1 MLPGMIEAKY
11 SFSDPLSALRTVF
24 RHSEFRD
31 PQGDVIDHIIAGR
44 DAVVLFPT
52 GAGKSLCF
60 QIPALC
66 REGTGI
72 VISPLIALMRD
83 QVEKLRG
90 IGLRAAFLNS
100 SLTKAEQRN
109 VEAQLLAGEYD
120 LLYVTPERM
129 ATVGFSRTLEK
140 TKISV
145 LAIDEA
151 HCVSTWGHDFRPD
164 YRELGT
170 LKTRFPG
177 VPIVA
182 LTATADP
189 QTLSDMV
196 ASLGLETARRFTKSF
211 DRPNISYAIEEKA
224 KDWKKQLLGFVSAH
238 EGESGI
244 IYCLSRKKTEELAA
258 FLCKQG
264 YKALAYH
271 ADLTPAVRDANQTA
285 FSSGRG
291 IIMCATIA
299 FGMGIDK
306 ADVRFVA
313 HADLPS
319 SVEAY
324 YQETGRAGR
333 DGAPS
338 DTLMLFGSGD
348 VSRRRRMIR
357 KGKGGVAEKRTGT
370 CKLDALIGI
379 CETPGCRRAA
389 ILGHF
394 SERHPGACMA
404 CDTCL
409 EPPDTIEGTAV
420 VRKALEAIRTTGERF
435 QAHEIV
441 QFLRGD
447 VPERMASKKDI
458 DMTVAGSGRD
468 IGEATWRST
477 LRQAI
482 ALGLASVDYAGMA
495 GLKITDAGA
504 AVIDAGAEV
513 ELRLE
518 PVIDEAPARPK
529 RLRGFA
535 RKGTRRMSR
544 AAPRHGSLLDTRAPG
559 DTLFNALRRTRMTLA
574 KAKKV
579 KPYIVA
585 HDKTLRGIVDRMP
598 RTRLE
603 LAEVFG
609 IDAVKADRYGPA
621 FLAVVAEY
629 AA

>member
-1 MLPGMIEAKY
+1 MIEAQNSY
-11 SFSDPLSALRTVF
+11 SDPLATLKTVF
-24 RHSEFRD
+24 GHSEFRG
-31 PQGDVIDHIIAGR
+31 PQGEVIDHIIDGR

-66 REGTGI
+66 RKGTGI

-83 QVEKLRG
+83 QVEKLRQ
-90 IGLRAAFLNS
+90 IGLRAAYLNS
-100 SLTKAEQRN
+100 SLSRSEQKN
-109 VEAQLLAGEYD
+109 VEAQLLAGEFD

-129 ATVGFSRTLEK
+129 ATVGFSRILEK

-151 HCVSTWGHDFRPD
+151 HCVSTWGHDFRPE

-170 LKTRFPG
+170 LKSRFPG

-189 QTLSDMV
+189 QTLTDMI
-196 ASLGLETARRFTKSF
+196 ASLGLEGARRFTKSF

-224 KDWKKQLLGFVSAH
+224 KDWKKQLLGFVSDH
-238 EGESGI
+238 KGESGI

-264 YKALAYH
+264 YRSLPYH
-271 ADLTPAVRDANQTA
+271 ANLTPAIRDANQAA
-285 FSSGRG
+285 FTGGRG
-291 IIMCATIA
+291 VVMCATIA

-338 DTLMLFGSGD
+338 HTLMLFGSGD

-394 SERHPGACMA
+394 DERYPGACMA
-404 CDTCL
+404 CDTCI
-409 EPPDTIEGTAV
+409 EPPDTIDGTSV
-420 VRKALEAIRTTGERF
+420 VRKALEAIRATGERF

-447 VPERMASKKDI
+447 VPDRMASKKDI
-458 DMTVAGSGRD
+458 DLTAAGRGRD
-468 IGEATWRST
+468 IGETTWRST

-495 GLKITDAGA
+495 GLKITEAGA
-504 AVIDAGAEV
+504 AVLDAGAQV
-513 ELRLE
+513 ELRLD
-518 PVIDEAPARPK
+518 PVIDEAPARAK
-529 RLRGFA
+529 KLRGFA
-535 RKGTRRMSR
+535 RQGSRRKSKITSR
-544 AAPRHGSLLDTRAPG
+544 QSNLLTTRAPG
-559 DTLFNALRRTRMTLA
+559 DTLFNALRRTRMSLA
-574 KAKKV
+574 RSRKV

-598 RTRLE
+598 KTRLE
-603 LAEVFG
+603 LAEIFG

-621 FLAVVAEY
+621 FLEVVAEY
-629 AA
+629 GSVSV